1 MINVPLREGHSFL
14 ASLPTI
20 PNHTESAPAEMATQA
35 ACEDSNRPRLTAIP
49 LEVLLQIT
57 SNLTT
62 PEYGNLRLTCKH
74 LEETVFTSFAREFFS
89 KRQFMF
95 TQFSLQVLV
104 DISKSRLASCLSHVI
119 FGLERPSLRSSG
131 IIRVP
136 FSAVPQMQTTLQKT
150 QSNRLRQEY
159 VDHMS
164 LLSTGQDV
172 EMLAEAFS
180 KLSNLETVGI
190 RDFYSRSRYRDYP
203 HTEWKSM

>member
-1 MINVPLREGHSFL
+1 
-14 ASLPTI
+14 
-20 PNHTESAPAEMATQA
+20 MATQA
-35 ACEDSNRPRLTAIP
+35 APGDSNRPRLTTIP

-62 PEYGNLRLTCKH
+62 PEYGNLRLTCKQ
-74 LEETVFTSFAREFFS
+74 LEETVFTSFAREFFT

-95 TQFSLQVLV
+95 TEFSLQALV
-104 DISKSRLASCLSHVI
+104 DISKSRLSSCLNHVI
-119 FGLERPSLRSSG
+119 FGLERPSLRHH
-131 IIRVP
+131 IQMP
-136 FSAVPQMQTTLQKT
+136 FGANPQLQTTLLKT
-150 QSNRLRQEY
+150 KSNRSRQEY

-180 KLSNLETVGI
+180 NLSNLETVGI

-203 HTEWKSM
+203 NIEWKSMYPVSDF